1 MINLDKVYLLNP
13 HYHLRHDIHRVVLFS
28 RGGTDQDCSRNWQ
41 TFIHPLQAALLS
53 FFTHNRTI
61 RETLPLLCDY
71 LCKSPR
77 TIEKWVAE
85 FIENPQPIYTNSQQG
100 RIYFPKRVLIEAEK
114 AEGNLRFD
122 RLDADSFIWK
132 KLDLKTR
139 RLYTGPAIVT
149 FMLTNRCIT
158 HCRYCYADTSTIA
171 DTPLPTGRIMELID
185 EAAQIQVRQVNL
197 IGGEVFLHKDWQSVL
212 KKLVEL
218 DIAPEYISTKM
229 PMNSE
234 RIAALTDI
242 GYRGTIQV
250 SLDACDEIVLQTS
263 IGTRKGY
270 TEAVLEGLQMLDE
283 SSLDYQVS
291 SVLTTYNCDIGVL
304 ARMLQK
310 LTTLKRIRDWRI
322 VPVSNSI
329 TKEINEF
336 IYLKPKQEQIATLF
350 KQMRPLMAQHSSF
363 PIILGE
369 ETMNKQFGKTEGGSC
384 NFSGSEYSALT
395 THLFIL
401 PDGQAT
407 ICEQLYWNPHFII
420 GDVGRNS
427 LKEVWNSQRALQL
440 YNLTRSDISTRS
452 QCHKCALFDSCFGYQ
467 NRCWSDIIK
476 AYGADC
482 WDFPDPRCKFA
493 PEMKNRLD
501 YE

>member
-1 MINLDKVYLLNP
+1 M
-13 HYHLRHDIHRVVLFS
+13 
-28 RGGTDQDCSRNWQ
+28 
-41 TFIHPLQAALLS
+41 
-53 FFTHNRTI
+53 
-61 RETLPLLCDY
+61 
-71 LCKSPR
+71 
-77 TIEKWVAE
+77 
-85 FIENPQPIYTNSQQG
+85 
-100 RIYFPKRVLIEAEK
+100 
-114 AEGNLRFD
+114 
-122 RLDADSFIWK
+122 
-132 KLDLKTR
+132 
-139 RLYTGPAIVT
+139 
-149 FMLTNRCIT
+149 
-158 HCRYCYADTSTIA
+158 
-171 DTPLPTGRIMELID
+171 
-185 EAAQIQVRQVNL
+185 
-197 IGGEVFLHKDWQSVL
+197 HKDWQSVL

-336 IYLKPKQEQIATLF
+336 ICLKPKQEQIATLF

-384 NFSGSEYSALT
+384 NFSGSECSALT